1 MCCCELNSSRNHHKS
16 FQLLFCV
23 SDSAS
28 GNLRLLWLLRSL
40 NGQFLSVTPG
50 WASILINEWVSLW
63 DHFMVW
69 GLGLH
74 LSCKF
79 LSPEKTETSWV
90 ESRLFRAK
98 FSCIF
103 LTFIL
108 KNSINAV
115 KLRKSVRSASYLTT
129 QPRPFSPLQRSDLD
143 IFQLSPEYSLIF
155 FPSRTPL
162 PRTIPLVGQLSWHLS
177 ASPPLSI
184 FWLGRNSLISFNQ
197 APLSV

>member
-28 GNLRLLWLLRSL
+28 SNLRLLWLLRSL
-40 NGQFLSVTPG
+40 NGQFLCAAPRGASV
-50 WASILINEWVSLW
+50 LINEWFSQW
-63 DHFMVW
+63 GHCAVW

-74 LSCKF
+74 HSCSFSITWEKWNWPGGILSLF
-79 LSPEKTETSWV
+79 
-90 ESRLFRAK
+90 FRAK
-98 FSCIF
+98 LSCIF

-129 QPRPFSPLQRSDLD
+129 QPRSFSPLQWSNLR
-143 IFQLSPEYSLIF
+143 IFRLSPGHSLIL
-155 FPSRTPL
+155 FPIWAPL
-162 PRTIPLVGQLSWHLS
+162 PITFPLG
-177 ASPPLSI
+177 
-184 FWLGRNSLISFNQ
+184 G
-197 APLSV
+197 